1 MTIDEI
7 LRMRDQVWDEHPLIL
22 ERAVLPTLA
31 IKDALGRVWIL
42 ARKGRGSIAFYAQP
56 LTGKSSCAEMLL
68 IEMRRKK
75 PGCGVLI
82 FEVVEDTN
90 PAEGRLLSEIL
101 NQIDYAPKISRDLA
115 GKRTQVHR
123 ALLALSGEARHLFLI
138 FDEAQELSCDEF
150 AWLKSVINRL
160 VRDRVKVT
168 VILFG
173 QVELKEKRQQLKAAR
188 SDLEKRFMSALI
200 ELRGIRN
207 AQELEPVLLAID
219 AGSEFPAGSGLTY
232 LQLLL
237 PRFYEAGGRLQSS
250 CEAIWR
256 EVKKQRLSGVGTVVA
271 MSSVAGFLANMFI
284 LLRNLDS
291 EELTITAD
299 MLKEIGERAV

>member
-1 MTIDEI
+1 MTLEEI
-7 LRMRDQVWDEHPLIL
+7 QRLRDQVWDEHPLII
-22 ERAVLPTLA
+22 ERAVLPTFA
-31 IKDALGRVWIL
+31 IKDALGRIWGL
-42 ARKGRGSIAFYAQP
+42 GRKGRGSIAFYAQP
-56 LTGKSSCAEMLL
+56 LSGKSSCAEIVMV
-68 IEMRRKK
+68 EMRRKK

-101 NQIDYAPKISRDLA
+101 NQIDYAPKIARDLA

-168 VILFG
+168 VVLFG

-188 SDLEKRFMSALI
+188 SDLEKRFMSTLN
-200 ELRGIRN
+200 ELKDIQS
-207 AQELEPVLLAID
+207 ADELEPVLAAID
-219 AGSEFPAGSGLTY
+219 EASEFPSASGLTY

-237 PRFYEAGGRLQSS
+237 PQFYQGGGRLQ
-250 CEAIWR
+250 AYRTQIWR
-256 EVKKQRLSGVGTVVA
+256 ELKKQRLPGVGTVVA
-271 MSSVAGFLANMFI
+271 MASVAGYLANLFI
-284 LLRNLDS
+284 HLRGLDG
-291 EELTITAD
+291 EELKIPAE
-299 MLKEIGERAV
+299 MFQKAGGE

>member
-1 MTIDEI
+1 MTIEEI
-7 LRMRDQVWDEHPLIL
+7 QRLRDQVWDEHPLII
-22 ERAVLPTLA
+22 ERAVLPTFA
-31 IKDALGRVWIL
+31 IKDALGRVWGL
-42 ARKGRGSIAFYAQP
+42 GRKGRGSIAFYAQP
-56 LTGKSSCAEMLL
+56 LSGKSSCAEIVMV
-68 IEMRRKK
+68 EMRRKK

-101 NQIDYAPKISRDLA
+101 NQIDYAPKIARDLA

-168 VILFG
+168 VVLFG

-188 SDLEKRFMSALI
+188 SDLEKRFMSTLN
-200 ELRGIRN
+200 ELKGIQS
-207 AQELEPVLLAID
+207 ADELEPVLAAID
-219 AGSEFPAGSGLTY
+219 EASEFPAASGLTY

-237 PRFYEAGGRLQSS
+237 PRFYQCGGRLQAYRSQ
-250 CEAIWR
+250 IWR
-256 EVKKQRLSGVGTVVA
+256 ELKKQRLPGVGTVVA
-271 MSSVAGFLANMFI
+271 MASVAGYLANLFI
-284 LLRNLDS
+284 HLRDLDG
-291 EELTITAD
+291 EELKISAE
-299 MLKEIGERAV
+299 MLQKAGGE

>member
-1 MTIDEI
+1 MTIEEI
-7 LRMRDQVWDEHPLIL
+7 LRLRDQVWDEHPLII

-31 IKDALGRVWIL
+31 AKDVLARVWALG
-42 ARKGRGSIAFYAQP
+42 RKGRGSIAFFAQP
-56 LTGKSSCAEMLL
+56 LSGKSSCAELL
-68 IEMRRKK
+68 FVEMKRKK

-101 NQIDYAPKISRDLA
+101 NQIDYAPKIARDLA

-123 ALLALSGEARHLFLI
+123 ALLSLSGEARHLFLI

-168 VILFG
+168 VVLFG
-173 QVELKEKRQQLKAAR
+173 QIELKEKRQQLKAAR
-188 SDLEKRFMSALI
+188 SDLEKRFMSTLN
-200 ELRGIRN
+200 EFRGIQN
-207 AQELEPVLLAID
+207 AAELEPLLAAID
-219 AGSEFPAGSGLTY
+219 AGSEFPVGSGMSY

-237 PRFYEAGGRLQSS
+237 PRFYEGGGRLVSS
-250 CEAIWR
+250 SALFWR
-256 EVKKQRLSGVGTVVA
+256 ELKQQRLPGVGTVVA
-271 MSSVAGFLANMFI
+271 MSSVAGFLASFFI
-284 LLRNLDS
+284 HLRGADS
-291 EELTITAD
+291 EELKITSELLQKID
-299 MLKEIGERAV
+299 VI

>member
-1 MTIDEI
+1 MTIEE
-7 LRMRDQVWDEHPLIL
+7 LQRLRDQVWDEHPLII

-31 IKDALGRVWIL
+31 IKDALGRIWGL
-42 ARKGRGSIAFYAQP
+42 GRKGRGSIAFYAQP
-56 LTGKSSCAEMLL
+56 LSGKSSCAEIVMV
-68 IEMRRKK
+68 EMRRKK

-82 FEVVEDTN
+82 FEVVEDTH

-101 NQIDYAPKISRDLA
+101 NQIDYAPKIARDLA

-168 VILFG
+168 VVLFG

-188 SDLEKRFMSALI
+188 SDLEKRFMSTLN
-200 ELRGIRN
+200 ELKGIQN
-207 AQELEPVLLAID
+207 ADELEPVLSAID
-219 AGSEFPAGSGLTY
+219 GASEFPAASGLTY

-237 PRFYEAGGRLQSS
+237 PRFYKGGGRLQTYRSQ
-250 CEAIWR
+250 IWR
-256 EVKKQRLSGVGTVVA
+256 ELKKQRLPGVGTVVA
-271 MSSVAGFLANMFI
+271 MASVAGYLANLFI
-284 LLRNLDS
+284 LLRDLDD
-291 EELTITAD
+291 EDLKITAEV
-299 MLKEIGERAV
+299 LQTVGGE